1 MNKMKLRATITVEIE
16 IPCGTKS
23 KVTVGPIWTNENLDT
38 LEDLIKNIKEEA
50 MRVSLLVPM
59 EM

>member
-1 MNKMKLRATITVEIE
+1 MRLRTTITVEIE
-16 IPCGTKS
+16 VPCGTKS

-50 MRVSLLVPM
+50 MRVSLLIP
-59 EM
+59 EEQK